1 MINWIRKYHVYFWII
16 LIAGLLL
23 YDNNE
28 KKLYA
33 KLYKKEGICTS
44 AIINDVEGY
53 GRGTGYDFKYTFR
66 IKNKTYHSKTDI
78 GNLNIHQA
86 EKLKNKT
93 FMVVFL
99 KRNPHINR
107 VYVKIPVHEN
117 FGQLEYKNVLLKKPG
132 IENILEEIPSSSWFW
147 ENYF

>member
-23 YDNNE
+23 YDNKE
-28 KKLYA
+28 RKLYE

-53 GRGTGYDFKYTFR
+53 GRGAGYNFKYTFR
-66 IKNKTYHSKTDI
+66 IKNKMYHSKTDI

-86 EKLKNKT
+86 EKFKHKT

-107 VYVKIPVHEN
+107 VYVKIPLPEN
-117 FGQLEYKNVLLKKPG
+117 FGLLEYKNVLCQKPG
-132 IENILEEIPSSSWFW
+132 VENILEKIPSSGWFW